1 LLRNYAPFRGLL
13 RLRRT
18 VRTECLDWL
27 LILNRRRL
35 VGVWRVYFDRDHG
48 EWPHRSLELRRQNP
62 SGNDE
67 SPATG
72 W

>member
-1 LLRNYAPFRGLL
+1 M
-13 RLRRT
+13 
-18 VRTECLDWL
+18 RTECLDWL